1 VPLDPNE
8 LHHASLIIDTHA
20 DTPQRFLDEGWE
32 FNGALGAGM
41 LSLDA
46 AKAGGL
52 DAEFF
57 AIWVEPKYAG
67 QYADRAFAL
76 IDAVR
81 EQAHRHRERMRLC
94 RTPKEILAAR
104 AEGKFAALIGI
115 EGGHAIENSLD
126 NLRAFYKLGARY
138 MTLTWSNTN
147 EWADS
152 SGDLDDATVQHHNGL
167 TKFGKDVVRE
177 MNRLGMMVDVSHV
190 SDKTFADVL
199 ETTTAPIIAS
209 HSSCRALTDAAR
221 NLTDDMLRAIAANNG
236 VVMVNFYSG
245 FLSEAWRA
253 ARYEQEPERK
263 AAYAELNAHCIA
275 ENHLPLFHE
284 ELAID
289 RHFAALIPPA
299 PLDVL
304 INHFDHVVKIAGI
317 DHVGIGTDFD
327 GISAMPE
334 GLHSAADLPKITAA
348 LVARGYTAEQVQK
361 LLGGNLMR
369 VFTDVQRTD
378 MQQLAKSGTTSSPQ

>member
-1 VPLDPNE
+1 V
-8 LHHASLIIDTHA
+8 HHTSLVIDTHA
-20 DTPQRFLDEGWE
+20 DTPQRFLDEGWD
-32 FNGALGAGM
+32 FAGPLGTGM
-41 LSLDA
+41 LSLDT

-67 QYADRAFAL
+67 NYAGRAFEL
-76 IDAVR
+76 MEAVR
-81 EQAHRHRERMRLC
+81 EQAHRHRDRMRLC
-94 RTPKEILAAR
+94 RNPKEILTAR
-104 AEGKFAALIGI
+104 AEGKFAVLMGI

-152 SGDLDDATVQHHNGL
+152 SGDLDDPTVQHHNGL
-167 TKFGKDVVRE
+167 SKFGRDVVRE

-190 SDKTFADVL
+190 SDKCFWDVL
-199 ETTTAPIIAS
+199 ETTAAPVIAS
-209 HSSCRALTDAAR
+209 HSSCRALTNAAR
-221 NLTDDMLRAIAANNG
+221 NLTDEMLQAVAKNNG
-236 VVMVNFYSG
+236 VMMVNFYSG
-245 FLSEAWRA
+245 FLSEAWRT
-253 ARYEQEPERK
+253 ARYEQETARK
-263 AAYAELNAHCIA
+263 AAYAELYARCHA
-275 ENHLPLFHE
+275 EGRVALFHE

-289 RHFAALIPPA
+289 RHFAAQIPPA
-299 PLDVL
+299 PLDAL
-304 INHFDHVVKIAGI
+304 IDHFDHVVQIAGI

-334 GLHSAADLPKITAA
+334 GLHSAADLPKVTAA
-348 LVARGYTAEQVQK
+348 LMARGYTSEQMQK

-369 VFTDVQRTD
+369 VFSDVQAPRA
-378 MQQLAKSGTTSSPQ
+378 L